1 MTSLRVFDCNSCLIC
16 NEPSAAAP
24 ADCDQSWRGRMQ
36 SVIIAAAVYPWTDI
50 HSAPGACQLPCAGA
64 SSFYSCAWCV
74 AALTVAVVVV
84 AVVAALTQR
93 CFLDTGAI
101 PQPQLSVPGTTRG
114 QEASQQ
120 QVLRRLIKQSQS
132 LDELHAILQQ
142 HTPEF
147 DITHVSQALC
157 RLALSVV
164 QRQAWLVQGGMDR
177 TQALTEAMAFPAME
191 ILALL
196 DPLTLS
202 LAPYADCR
210 AVGNALWAYSRME
223 HFNQRIFDTLCSQ
236 ALRLQGQLRPGDCAQ
251 IMLAFGVFKRH
262 HPDLLAAIP
271 QIMLPSMYETRS
283 EFIVQVLWGFARL
296 GIPGTPST
304 VLMEAACD
312 TLCYDIRLFKNQEIA
327 LLMWSLAKLQH
338 TPSLHMLQLVER
350 RMLGS
355 LSRMGTQARRMRRF
369 APCAVM
375 PESTSQGLARD
386 IHGKVASHQEMTGTP
401 QGPSPAANGVAP
413 SGVSAVDAEG
423 SGPSASLPVR
433 WSGPAA
439 PLATGGT
446 ELLSS
451 LSAPRAWADALSI
464 TDSVNLVAGASWPT
478 PQGPDYPPP
487 PPTPTAPPPPRP
499 PPLLHPPSQDSTPLP
514 TRGYNSSSLGGQ
526 HGQQGGGGV
535 GLSRPGLLQGRGLP
549 GPLGMAASP
558 AAGQVEWGRRDVA
571 ILVPQD
577 IANLLWAFGR
587 MRYKA
592 ATLLDEL
599 PLHLRYWKHAFTATD
614 LCSVLCGYA
623 HARHYHEGM
632 LNTLSPLLASRLPSL
647 ELRELSTV
655 LWAFGI
661 FQHQPH
667 SAPHLLDVMAE
678 AVIAQLEHSKPQ
690 ALAMIVKACANLR
703 CCPHFN
709 SKLTKPSIN
718 CYLPSHESPAA
729 APAACDHS
737 WRSGSVI
744 IAAAVYPWT
753 DIYSAPG
760 ACQLPCAGASSFYSC
775 AWCVAALTVAVVVVA
790 VVAALTQRCFLDT
803 GAIPQPQLS
812 VPGTT
817 RGQEASQQQVLRR
830 LIKQSQSLDE
840 LHAILQQHTP
850 EFDITHVSQALCR
863 LALSVVQRQAWLVQG
878 GMDRTQALTEAMAF
892 PAMEILALLDP
903 LTLSLAPYADCRAV
917 GNALWAYSR
926 MEHFNQRI
934 FDTLCSQALRLQGQL
949 RPGDCAQIMLAFGVF
964 KRHHPDLLAAIPQ
977 IMLPSMYETRS
988 EFIVQV
994 LWGFARLGIPGTP
1007 STVLM
1012 EAACDTL
1019 CYDIR
1024 LFKNQELALLMWSLA
1039 KLQHTPSLH
1048 MLQLVERRMLGSL
1061 SRMGTQARRMRSFAP
1076 RAVMPE
1082 STSQGLARDIH
1093 GKVATHQEMTGTPQ
1107 GPSPAANGVA
1117 PSGVSAVDAEG
1128 SGPSA
1133 SLPVRWSGPAAP
1145 LATGGTELLSSLS
1158 APRAWADALS
1168 ITDSVNLDSTPLPT
1182 RGYNSS
1188 SLGGQHGQQGGG
1200 GVGLSRPG
1208 LLQGRGLPGP
1218 LGMAASPAAG
1228 QVEWGRRDVA
1238 ILVPQDIANL
1248 LWAFGRMRYK
1258 AATLLDELPL
1268 HLRYWKHAFTATDLC
1283 SVLCGYAHARHYHEG
1298 MLNTLSPLLASRL
1311 PSLELR
1317 ELSTVLWA
1325 FGIFQHQPH
1334 SAPHLLDVMAE
1345 AVIAQLEHS
1354 KPQALAMIV
1363 KACANLRFRHPA
1375 LLTHICSRAK
1385 AQLPEFSPHELST
1398 LLYGLSHLAHTPLHT
1413 PSPPSPDPTL
1423 PLDPETQALPFPTV
1437 SYDGSQPSPAQPQPA
1452 LAPAASP
1459 AGPGAAGPL
1468 PPSPLP
1474 STVLSKLAST
1484 KHAVPGLGDSEVTA
1498 EAGPVA
1504 GAEVEAEAG
1513 AQGSMSA
1520 PGPDAQT
1527 VGQEPG
1533 AMPATPL
1540 PEGHLMGLGVAV
1552 PQAPVPPAGCQSA
1565 GSMPGCQLLGA
1576 FTSDAGATGHGEAL
1590 AHVWANGA
1598 VIGDPQV
1605 QQAVQGSP
1613 ALAVSQ
1619 SDCADI
1625 TEAAPPA
1632 ELILDC
1638 EQSQQQYSDLCLQ
1651 MQPGTA
1657 AASPITPSMALAA
1670 APSPSLSPTVPFA
1683 AAASPSLSSSV
1694 PLSPEEL
1701 QLFHGVLQ
1709 RCILMLQALPAPG
1722 FEAGQRVNYTQQ
1734 QSQYKVLN
1742 SVVFSCLR
1750 VGLAPWDLI
1759 DLAETKGLRLH
1770 QPSQPAPHQPTKI
1783 QAPPSQAH
1791 LATLHGA
1798 TDQQQLQPDNQPLLQ
1813 PQEQAEKDLDATS
1826 QVASDTDRAPSTVP
1840 ATATDMD
1847 PLSAP
1852 ASTAIQTIP
1861 GVLAAHQGRLISYTP
1876 PPAAAVTL
1884 PGKAVSGFTY
1894 QPHHD
1899 PTSLDRPPRWQRTGD
1914 PAEARFGP
1922 PQPSHPGA
1930 AQPQGQAGSHGLS
1943 WASSSSW
1950 GAGSSRGLATRQGGL
1965 AQHPQ
1970 LSSGQTGDANAQG
1983 ALSRQSQQ
1991 QQQQQQQTSN
2001 LSQPASG
2008 SARPGASSSA
2018 DQAGLRSPGPSLAL
2032 GMGPL
2037 RLSETDLLPQSSWDE
2052 EQREAGPGVGGNS
2065 LGQQGSGSETAGAG
2079 AGGGTL
2085 LPRPVPRAPSSAQWV
2100 PGKRV
2105 VAPTLWEL
2113 VPLSTPASS
2122 TSSSQHSPASP
2133 LNLGGDQQAAA
2144 ADYAT
2149 EPESSPCRGVE
2160 EEAVMLHV
2168 SCYAACYAA
2177 TMLAVKG
2184 GYLSDWKKYDIKR
2197 CRVFVPIYTK
2207 EYHEGMKEM
2216 LMSPQGSSICN
2227 GAAEANTTSVAQEEE
2242 EGVIDDEEGV
2252 GESGN
2257 EDDDR
2262 EKPDAEE
2269 TAPTRSNPSLS
2280 SHCSSP
2286 STPPS
2291 LSSRPSPAAAKLP
2304 TTSKDQKEKKTVP
2317 FFDMQP
2323 QGYGREL
2330 QLRSLAIQKK
2340 NKEDRYNEAR
2350 VPELVSLMHFGNRS
2364 YARRKRPSLLPLLG
2378 QRNKQPNGNLSQA
2391 SPSEEVGQLMKAAGS
2406 SSPNN
2411 KEASEPMLAERVAG
2425 GRLPGTEPLSPLGK
2439 AAWEE
2444 EDRYNEARGPK
2455 PGEPASDPRE
2465 AGTAALT
2472 GTCPA
2477 DPQPVAPLLAKPVV
2491 KAKPAVEVKV
2501 QSSAA
2506 SSSAEKAG
2514 KAKDSPDPA
2523 PAQLMLSYKLVLH
2536 VRDGVKETGSK
2547 VQGGDGTVLRLQ
2559 AALEAQGFSVFVGE
2573 SDIEGGDSWTQAIQ
2587 QAIDGC
2593 AVFIPVC
2600 SAQFGTNPGWTYR
2613 EVLYALNELK
2623 AIIPVWHSST
2633 YPPPDLK
2640 MMMLSFQRVPRGAL
2654 PLVECDFD
2662 EVVTELVS
2670 CIRKKLAL
2678 GGLL

>member
-1 MTSLRVFDCNSCLIC
+1 
-16 NEPSAAAP
+16 NEASAP
-24 ADCDQSWRGRMQ
+24 AACDQSWRSGMQ

-147 DITHVSQALC
+147 DVTHVSQALC

-196 DPLTLS
+196 DTLTLS
-202 LAPYADCR
+202 LAPHADCR

-223 HFNQRIFDTLCSQ
+223 HFNQRIFDALCSQ

-271 QIMLPSMYETRS
+271 QIMLPCMYDTRS

-355 LSRMGTQARRMRRF
+355 LGRMGTQARRMRSF
-369 APCAVM
+369 APRAVM

-386 IHGKVASHQEMTGTP
+386 IHCKVASHQEMTGTP
-401 QGPSPAANGVAP
+401 QGPSPAANGVAS

-423 SGPSASLPVR
+423 SGPSASLPVK
-433 WSGPAA
+433 WPGPAV

-446 ELLSS
+446 EVISS
-451 LSAPRAWADALSI
+451 LSAPGAWADALSI
-464 TDSVNLVAGASWPT
+464 TDSVNLAAGASWPT

-487 PPTPTAPPPPRP
+487 PPTPTAPPPPSRPPSPWATPTAQLPPALSPIPSRCSDPLSTPSLHSSSSPTSPPGCSPLGETVGPWQQGWPLMPSSSQGCTSWAGGAVLLPPGP

-514 TRGYNSSSLGGQ
+514 TLSYNSSGLGGQ

-549 GPLGMAASP
+549 GPPGMAASP
-558 AAGQVEWGRRDVA
+558 AAGQSEWGRRDAA

-647 ELRELSTV
+647 KLRELSTV

-703 CCPHFN
+703 CCLGGQWQDSSTYVSCMLSPA
-709 SKLTKPSIN
+709 KLTWRARGPKALPYPTVS
-718 CYLPSHESPAA
+718 CYDSQTSPAQPQPA
-729 APAACDHS
+729 LAPAASPEDEVSTLGPGAAGPPPPSPLLSTVPSKLDSTKHAVP
-737 WRSGSVI
+737 GFGVNAVTAEAGAEMQSVI

-753 DIYSAPG
+753 DINSAPG

-850 EFDITHVSQALCR
+850 EFDVTHVSQALCR

-1061 SRMGTQARRMRSFAP
+1061 GRMGTQARRMRSFAP

-1093 GKVATHQEMTGTPQ
+1093 CKVASHQEMTGTPQ

-1117 PSGVSAVDAEG
+1117 SSGVSAVDAEG

-1133 SLPVRWSGPAAP
+1133 SLPVKWPGPAVP
-1145 LATGGTELLSSLS
+1145 LATGGTEVISSLS
-1158 APRAWADALS
+1158 APGAWADALS
-1168 ITDSVNLDSTPLPT
+1168 ITDSVNLAAGASWPTPQGPDYPPPPPTPSAPPPPSRPPSPWATPTAQLPPALSPILSRCSDPLSTPSLHSSSSPTSTPGCSPLGETVGPWQQGWPLMPSSSQGCTSWAGGAVLLPPGPPPLLHPPSQDSTPLPT
-1182 RGYNSS
+1182 LSYNSS
-1188 SLGGQHGQQGGG
+1188 GLGGQHGQQGGG

-1218 LGMAASPAAG
+1218 PGMAASPAAG
-1228 QVEWGRRDVA
+1228 QSEWGRRDAA

-1325 FGIFQHQPH
+1325 FGIFQHQPP

-1423 PLDPETQALPFPTV
+1423 PLDPEPQALPFPTV
-1437 SYDGSQPSPAQPQPA
+1437 SCDGSQPSPAQPQPA

-1459 AGPGAAGPL
+1459 AGPGAAGPP

-1474 STVLSKLAST
+1474 STVLSKLDST
-1484 KHAVPGLGDSEVTA
+1484 QHAVPGFGDNVVTA
-1498 EAGPVA
+1498 EAGHGA

-1527 VGQEPG
+1527 VSREPG
-1533 AMPATPL
+1533 AMLATPL
-1540 PEGHLMGLGVAV
+1540 PEGHLMGPGVAV
-1552 PQAPVPPAGCQSA
+1552 LQAPVPPAGCQSA
-1565 GSMPGCQLLGA
+1565 GNMPGCQLLGA

-1598 VIGDPQV
+1598 VIGDPLV
-1605 QQAVQGSP
+1605 QQAGQGSP
-1613 ALAVSQ
+1613 ALAVAQ

-1638 EQSQQQYSDLCLQ
+1638 EQSQQQYSDLCPQTQPGATLPLTTPLPGHLLDSSAPSHIPKAPDTRHSPPPPCPAAAIPSLDPS
-1651 MQPGTA
+1651 MTPGTA

-1670 APSPSLSPTVPFA
+1670 APSPSLSP
-1683 AAASPSLSSSV
+1683 SV
-1694 PLSPEEL
+1694 LLSPEEL

-1722 FEAGQRVNYTQQ
+1722 FEAGQRVDYTQQ
-1734 QSQYKVLN
+1734 QSQYKVSLTAVQVVIDPDQGPAPTAPGAGDAAAVPDHADEDAGEDKFARNDFRVIFGHSPGVLLKPPWPWPWPWPLPCCYLPGPGPPAAQVLN

-1759 DLAETKGLRLH
+1759 ELAETKGLRLH
-1770 QPSQPAPHQPTKI
+1770 QPSQPAPHQPTKL

-1791 LATLHGA
+1791 LATSHGA
-1798 TDQQQLQPDNQPLLQ
+1798 TDQQQLQPDNQPLLH
-1813 PQEQAEKDLDATS
+1813 PQEQAEQELDATS
-1826 QVASDTDRAPSTVP
+1826 QVASDTDPAPAP
-1840 ATATDMD
+1840 IPATDMD
-1847 PLSAP
+1847 LLSAP

-1861 GVLAAHQGRLISYTP
+1861 GVLAAHQGGLIFYTP

-1899 PTSLDRPPRWQRTGD
+1899 LTSLDRPPRWQRTGD
-1914 PAEARFGP
+1914 PSEARFGP

-1930 AQPQGQAGSHGLS
+1930 AQPQGQTGGYGLN

-1965 AQHPQ
+1965 AQHAQ
-1970 LSSGQTGDANAQG
+1970 LSSGQAGDANAQG
-1983 ALSRQSQQ
+1983 AVSRQSQQ
-1991 QQQQQQQTSN
+1991 QQQQQTPN

-2008 SARPGASSSA
+2008 STRPGAPSSA

-2032 GMGPL
+2032 GMGSL
-2037 RLSETDLLPQSSWDE
+2037 RMSETNLLPLSSWDE
-2052 EQREAGPGVGGNS
+2052 EQREAGPGAGGSS

-2079 AGGGTL
+2079 AGGNTL

-2100 PGKRV
+2100 PGKRA

-2133 LNLGGDQQAAA
+2133 LNLDGDQQAAA
-2144 ADYAT
+2144 VDYAT
-2149 EPESSPCRGVE
+2149 EAESSPCQGAE
-2160 EEAVMLHV
+2160 EVPNPLLPAGHSAVGQGAQALP
-2168 SCYAACYAA
+2168 A
-2177 TMLAVKG
+2177 
-2184 GYLSDWKKYDIKR
+2184 
-2197 CRVFVPIYTK
+2197 
-2207 EYHEGMKEM
+2207 
-2216 LMSPQGSSICN
+2216 PQ
-2227 GAAEANTTSVAQEEE
+2227 AEA
-2242 EGVIDDEEGV
+2242 
-2252 GESGN
+2252 
-2257 EDDDR
+2257 
-2262 EKPDAEE
+2262 
-2269 TAPTRSNPSLS
+2269 
-2280 SHCSSP
+2280 CSP
-2286 STPPS
+2286 
-2291 LSSRPSPAAAKLP
+2291 
-2304 TTSKDQKEKKTVP
+2304 
-2317 FFDMQP
+2317 
-2323 QGYGREL
+2323 G
-2330 QLRSLAIQKK
+2330 
-2340 NKEDRYNEAR
+2340 
-2350 VPELVSLMHFGNRS
+2350 
-2364 YARRKRPSLLPLLG
+2364 
-2378 QRNKQPNGNLSQA
+2378 LSQ
-2391 SPSEEVGQLMKAAGS
+2391 SQ
-2406 SSPNN
+2406 
-2411 KEASEPMLAERVAG
+2411 
-2425 GRLPGTEPLSPLGK
+2425 GTGCL
-2439 AAWEE
+2439 
-2444 EDRYNEARGPK
+2444 
-2455 PGEPASDPRE
+2455 
-2465 AGTAALT
+2465 
-2472 GTCPA
+2472 
-2477 DPQPVAPLLAKPVV
+2477 
-2491 KAKPAVEVKV
+2491 
-2501 QSSAA
+2501 
-2506 SSSAEKAG
+2506 
-2514 KAKDSPDPA
+2514 
-2523 PAQLMLSYKLVLH
+2523 
-2536 VRDGVKETGSK
+2536 
-2547 VQGGDGTVLRLQ
+2547 
-2559 AALEAQGFSVFVGE
+2559 
-2573 SDIEGGDSWTQAIQ
+2573 EGG
-2587 QAIDGC
+2587 
-2593 AVFIPVC
+2593 
-2600 SAQFGTNPGWTYR
+2600 
-2613 EVLYALNELK
+2613 
-2623 AIIPVWHSST
+2623 
-2633 YPPPDLK
+2633 
-2640 MMMLSFQRVPRGAL
+2640 
-2654 PLVECDFD
+2654 
-2662 EVVTELVS
+2662 
-2670 CIRKKLAL
+2670 
-2678 GGLL
+2678 